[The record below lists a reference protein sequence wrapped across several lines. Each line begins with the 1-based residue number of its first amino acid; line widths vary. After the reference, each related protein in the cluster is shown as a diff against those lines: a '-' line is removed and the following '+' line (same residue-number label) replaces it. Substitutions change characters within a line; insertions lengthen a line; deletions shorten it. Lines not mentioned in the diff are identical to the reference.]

1 MTISKAQITI
11 LHVAKSKLAMDDDTY
26 RSVLAKCAGVTSSTE
41 LDVAGFTAVM
51 GFFEYC
57 GFAPK
62 SATGAN
68 YGNREGMATY
78 AQLELIRTLWLETT
92 RTQALDEPA
101 MNKWLVRCFKVSSLR
116 FLTKATAPRVITA
129 LKSWKSRAA

>member
-1 MTISKAQITI
+1 MTISKAQIAI
-11 LHVAKSKLAMDDDTY
+11 LHVAKTKLAMDDDTY

-51 GFFEYC
+51 GFFDYC
-57 GFAPK
+57 GFTPR

-92 RTQALDEPA
+92 RMQAVFQTLC
-101 MNKWLVRCFKVSSLR
+101 RTFKAGQARLGICWTLLAVCAR
-116 FLTKATAPRVITA
+116 
-129 LKSWKSRAA
+129 

>member
-11 LHVAKSKLAMDDDTY
+11 LHVAKAKLAMDDDCY

-41 LDVAGFTAVM
+41 LDVAGFTSVM

-57 GFAPK
+57 GFTPR

-92 RTQALDEPA
+92 RMQTLDETA
-101 MNKWLVRCFKVSSLR
+101 MTKWLVRCFKVSSLR

-129 LKSWKSRAA
+129 LKFWKSRAA

>member
-11 LHVAKSKLAMDDDTY
+11 LHVAKAKLAMDDDTY
-26 RSVLAKCAGVTSSTE
+26 RSVLAKCAGVTSSTK

-57 GFAPK
+57 GFTPR

-92 RTQALDEPA
+92 QMQTLDEPA

-116 FLTKATAPRVITA
+116 YLTKEIG
-129 LKSWKSRAA
+129 RAHV

>member
-11 LHVAKSKLAMDDDTY
+11 LHVAKTKLALDGITY
-26 RSVLAKCAGVTSSTE
+26 CSILAKCAGVTSSSE

-68 YGNREGMATY
+68 YGNREGMATH

-101 MNKWLVRCFKVSSLR
+101 INKWLVRCFKVSSLR